1 MSKTNTIPN
10 TLADLESEHQKLHAE
25 HEAALAALAAKKEAI
40 TALRAPVTEWLA
52 ERSDLQVKLANAV
65 ANRDLLLAGV
75 TRWANWQDENWG
87 GDESAREFLHRAGMA
102 QTDFLAA
109 AGLEQCER
117 FLTRT
122 RAQLDTLN
130 TKLATYCD
138 RHGLSDMISN

>member
-1 MSKTNTIPN
+1 MSKNTIPN
-10 TLADLESEHQKLHAE
+10 AATIEAERLELVAQ
-25 HEAALAALAAKKEAI
+25 HEAAIAALDAKKSELA
-40 TALRAPVTEWLA
+40 ALRAPATAMLA
-52 ERSDLQVKLANAV
+52 ERADLRAKLKNAED
-65 ANRDLLLAGV
+65 NRAMLAAGV

-138 RHGLSDMISN
+138 RHGLTDMIAD